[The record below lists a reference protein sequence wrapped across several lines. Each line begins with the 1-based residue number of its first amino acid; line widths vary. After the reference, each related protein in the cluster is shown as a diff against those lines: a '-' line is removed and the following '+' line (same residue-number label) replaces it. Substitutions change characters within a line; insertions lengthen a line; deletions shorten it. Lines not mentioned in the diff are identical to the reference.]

1 MAPETVKKLEN
12 TRYSDI
18 WSLGCTIL
26 EMLQGVPPW
35 NKYQNPLSVLNHI
48 YKSENPPEIP
58 NFVSPVLKDFLE
70 KCLAMDPKDR
80 WNIYLLK
87 KHTFVTGDF
96 SENIYKTISEE
107 FSLHVDDKSISNIN
121 NNIKAGCVK
130 KKKLRNVDNNKT
142 FNNSYED
149 A

>member
-1 MAPETVKKLEN
+1 
-12 TRYSDI
+12 
-18 WSLGCTIL
+18 
-26 EMLQGVPPW
+26 MLQGVPTW
-35 NKYQNPLSVLNHI
+35 NKYQNPLSVLNH
-48 YKSENPPEIP
+48 
-58 NFVSPVLKDFLE
+58 
-70 KCLAMDPKDR
+70 
-80 WNIYLLK
+80 
-87 KHTFVTGDF
+87 
-96 SENIYKTISEE
+96 IYKTISEE